1 MDEAAPPTGHTADR
15 RRGLVFVWL
24 IGVASVV
31 LVLDLVTKIAAVS
44 ALEGRPP
51 VRLVD
56 GVLYLVLTRNTGAAF
71 SLGQG
76 YTIALTLIALLVVG
90 VIIRFAR
97 RLGSLPWAIAL
108 GMILGGASGNL
119 VDRLFRAPGPFRGAV
134 IDFVSVFDDSGDVF
148 PVFNAADS
156 ALVVGVLLA
165 VILEL
170 TGRQLNGTRMG
181 HSLGDDKGDGAVR

>member
-1 MDEAAPPTGHTADR
+1 M
-15 RRGLVFVWL
+15 
-24 IGVASVV
+24 V
-31 LVLDLVTKIAAVS
+31 LALDLATKIAAVS
-44 ALEGRPP
+44 GLQGRPP
-51 VRLVD
+51 VLLVD

-76 YTIALTLIALLVVG
+76 YTIVLTLIALLVVG
-90 VIIRFAR
+90 VIVRFAR
-97 RLGSLPWAIAL
+97 RLGSMSWAIAL

-134 IDFVSVFDDSGDVF
+134 IDFISVFDDSGDAF
-148 PVFNAADS
+148 PVFNVADS

-170 TGRQLNGTRMG
+170 TGRQLDGTRMG